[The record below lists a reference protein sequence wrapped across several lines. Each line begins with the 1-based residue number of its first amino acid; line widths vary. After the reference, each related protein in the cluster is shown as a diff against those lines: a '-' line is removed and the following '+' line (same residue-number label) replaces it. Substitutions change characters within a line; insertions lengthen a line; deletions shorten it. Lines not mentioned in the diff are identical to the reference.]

1 MKNILDSATQQKQR
15 HTLLQPFNSKV
26 LHNERWEGKETF
38 YEGHWTLTY
47 ICYLFLTLETMK
59 LTEDFQIDGMIIA
72 SLYLENPD
80 IVEEAEETSWD
91 KGEHVLSGFWLH
103 TLGIFLFICVTF
115 FVSTLS
121 IRSDVFAYTFEK

>member
-1 MKNILDSATQQKQR
+1 MTLQHSRNKGILYFSPLTQKFYTMRDERGRKQ
-15 HTLLQPFNSKV
+15 
-26 LHNERWEGKETF
+26 TF

-72 SLYLENPD
+72 SLYSENPD

-121 IRSDVFAYTFEK
+121 IRSDVFAYTFGK